1 MVNDR
6 VILEQEINTY
16 IREVRKKINCSHLR
30 KQKLL
35 AEITESIHDF
45 CSDKESV
52 DISKI
57 KERFGTPE
65 EIAES
70 VLRLHEANEVNKSLK
85 VGKRVVVALVIIGL
99 IVGAIVI
106 GIQLLDYWKNENFRE
121 GYFMETVTQSDDTPP
136 VIPQPGDRVY

>member
-6 VILEQEINTY
+6 AVLEQEINTY
-16 IREVRKKINCSHLR
+16 IREIKKRINCPRSRKKELI
-30 KQKLL
+30 
-35 AEITESIHDF
+35 AEITESIQDF
-45 CSDKESV
+45 CSNEESV

-85 VGKRVVVALVIIGL
+85 VGKRVVVAVVIIAL
-99 IVGAIVI
+99 IVGSIVV
-106 GIQLLDYWKNENFRE
+106 GIQVLDYWKNVNFRE

-136 VIPQPGDRVY
+136 MTPQPGDRVY

>member
-16 IREVRKKINCSHLR
+16 IREVRKKINCSRSRR
-30 KQKLL
+30 KELL
-35 AEITESIHDF
+35 AEITEGIRDF
-45 CSDKESV
+45 CSNEESV

-70 VLRLHEANEVNKSLK
+70 VLRHHEADEVNKSLK
-85 VGKRVVVALVIIGL
+85 VGKRVVITVVIIALVVGAVIIG
-99 IVGAIVI
+99 
-106 GIQLLDYWKNENFRE
+106 IQMLNYWKNENFRE
-121 GYFMETVTQSDDTPP
+121 GYFTETIVQPNETVLVT
-136 VIPQPGDRVY
+136 PQPGDRVY

>member
-6 VILEQEINTY
+6 AVLEQEIKEY
-16 IREVRKKINCSHLR
+16 IREVKKGINCSRSR
-30 KQKLL
+30 KKELL
-35 AEITESIHDF
+35 TEITESIHDF
-45 CSDKESV
+45 CSNEESV

-85 VGKRVVVALVIIGL
+85 VGKRIVIAVVIIAL
-99 IVGAIVI
+99 IVGSIVV
-106 GIQLLDYWKNENFRE
+106 GIQVLDYWKNENFRE
-121 GYFMETVTQSDDTPP
+121 GYYVETVTQPGETPP
-136 VIPQPGDRVY
+136 VILQPGDRVY

>member
-6 VILEQEINTY
+6 AVLEQEINTY
-16 IREVRKKINCSHLR
+16 IREIKKGINCPRSRKKELI
-30 KQKLL
+30 

-45 CSDKESV
+45 CSNEESV

-85 VGKRVVVALVIIGL
+85 VGKRVVIIVAIIAIVVGL
-99 IVGAIVI
+99 IVI
-106 GIQLLDYWKNENFRE
+106 GIKVINFWKNENYRE
-121 GYFMETVTQSDDTPP
+121 GYYVETVMQSSEAPRVT
-136 VIPQPGDRVY
+136 PQPGDRVY

>member
-6 VILEQEINTY
+6 VILKQEINTY
-16 IREVRKKINCSHLR
+16 IREVRKKINCSRSR
-30 KQKLL
+30 KKELL
-35 AEITESIHDF
+35 AEITESICDF
-45 CSDKESV
+45 CSQEESV

-70 VLRLHEANEVNKSLK
+70 VLKQNEPAKVNRSLK
-85 VGKRVVVALVIIGL
+85 VGKRIVIAVIVIALV
-99 IVGAIVI
+99 VGAVVL

-121 GYFMETVTQSDDTPP
+121 GHYVETVAQPSEAPRVT
-136 VIPQPGDRVY
+136 PQPGDRVY